1 MSEPRL
7 DDDIALGIDDEDK
20 TMLEELLG
28 DDGLDRM
35 WGDD

>member
-1 MSEPRL
+1 MSEPPL
-7 DDDIALGIDDEDK
+7 DDDIALGIYDEDK